1 MEVLVEIIRAALPA
15 AIPIMLAALGGLFT
29 WHADV
34 FNISM
39 EGMLLASS
47 FMSVLGSYLFE
58 SWIVGLIFGL
68 AGSLIIS
75 LLFSFFVLKMKT
87 GEFITGIA
95 INTFVLGLSTYL
107 LRAIF
112 NVKGS
117 LISPKIQGIAKIHI
131 PLIKDIPFIGSILSG
146 HSVLLYLTILIIV
159 PACYYLLY
167 RTPFGLRLRASGH
180 DKKVVDSIGI
190 NSSTLSFK
198 AILICAVL
206 CGLGGTFL
214 SLGFM
219 TMFTENMSN
228 GRGWIALAAIIVT
241 QGQPIKVMLICL
253 VFGLMEGIGLT
264 VQQFNVPSQ
273 LTSMLPYLSVIVA
286 LYLNSKTGKL
296 KKNADEDFDDLQGLH
311 QQ

>member
-1 MEVLVEIIRAALPA
+1 MEVLVEILRAALPA

-29 WHADV
+29 WHANV

-39 EGMLLASS
+39 EGMLLASA
-47 FMSVLGSYLFE
+47 FMSVLGSYMFE
-58 SWIVGLIFGL
+58 SWIVGLLFGL
-68 AGSLIIS
+68 IGSLVIS
-75 LLFSFFVLKMKT
+75 LMFSFFVLKMKT

-117 LISPKIQGIAKIHI
+117 LINSRIEGIVRINI
-131 PLIKDIPFIGSILSG
+131 PLIEDIPFIGNIVSG
-146 HSVLLYLTILIIV
+146 HALLLYVTLLVIV
-159 PACYYLLY
+159 PVCYFVLY
-167 RTPFGLRLRASGH
+167 RTPFGLRLRASGQ
-180 DKKVVDSIGI
+180 DKKVVDSLGI
-190 NSSTLSFK
+190 NSSKLSFK

-206 CGLGGTFL
+206 CGFGGSFL

-264 VQQFNVPSQ
+264 VQQFNIPSQ
-273 LTSMLPYLSVIVA
+273 ITSMLPYLSVLLA
-286 LYLNSKTGKL
+286 LFINSRGS
-296 KKNADEDFDDLQGLH
+296 KKAKDIDTELDEMVGIEK
-311 QQ
+311 